1 MRSRPITPADLT
13 AEQRRIYDD
22 MRPVVEADFPEIK
35 AVRQDGAL
43 TGPWTALLQ
52 WPQYG
57 SATWELAKALSLSPA
72 LPADVREVAILVT
85 GTRFQAAYE
94 IWAHTLVAERR
105 GISEGKV
112 AAITAGQ
119 RPADLTAD
127 EGAAYDL
134 TVALL
139 AGGGVPDVTYA
150 RAVDRFGETATAE
163 LIFLVGLYCLV
174 SVTLNGFDI
183 EIPT

>member
-22 MRPVVEADFPEIK
+22 MRPVAEADFPEIK

-105 GISEGKV
+105 GIPEGKV
-112 AAITAGQ
+112 AAIT
-119 RPADLTAD
+119 
-127 EGAAYDL
+127 GAASGIGR
-134 TVALL
+134 ALALEL
-139 AGGGVPDVTYA
+139 ARRGSHLAMSDFDA
-150 RAVDRFGETATAE
+150 RGM
-163 LIFLVGLYCLV
+163 
-174 SVTLNGFDI
+174 
-183 EIPT
+183 

>member
-85 GTRFQAAYE
+85 GT
-94 IWAHTLVAERR
+94 
-105 GISEGKV
+105 SDS
-112 AAITAGQ
+112 
-119 RPADLTAD
+119 RPAT
-127 EGAAYDL
+127 G
-134 TVALL
+134 
-139 AGGGVPDVTYA
+139 
-150 RAVDRFGETATAE
+150 
-163 LIFLVGLYCLV
+163 
-174 SVTLNGFDI
+174 
-183 EIPT
+183 PTTGCGSTDWWPIRSN